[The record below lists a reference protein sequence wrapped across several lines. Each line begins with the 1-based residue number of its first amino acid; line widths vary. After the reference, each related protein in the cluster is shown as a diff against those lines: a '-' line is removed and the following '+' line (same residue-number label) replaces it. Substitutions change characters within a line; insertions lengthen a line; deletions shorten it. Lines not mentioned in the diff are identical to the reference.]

1 MKVLESGDMLTDN
14 NIAIAGALGGAV
26 GAAVAANV
34 APEFDLKVEMRKC
47 MAAKGYSLPP
57 GANPY

>member
-1 MKVLESGDMLTDN
+1 MLTDN